1 MSGAPT
7 LRDRVRRGEPLLG
20 CFVTWPTAG
29 VLELAAIAGFDFA
42 VLDMEHG
49 VYTVESV
56 TAMCVAADA
65 AGVPAI
71 VRVPSCAAAETS
83 RCLDAG
89 AAGILFPRG
98 DGAASIRDAI
108 AAARYPPEGRRGL
121 GGVRANHYGTVP
133 YDRHVAEANGATL
146 LAAQIETPGALAEL
160 EAISREPALD
170 VLFVGPND
178 MTQALGIPGRFD
190 DPRYAE
196 ALVRVAA
203 AAGAANKTAGIMA
216 VRREQVPDLIKTGF
230 RFLTVSDRSLV
241 LESGRSWR
249 AAVPRAGNNL
259 REP

>member
-1 MSGAPT
+1 M
-7 LRDRVRRGEPLLG
+7 
-20 CFVTWPTAG
+20 TWPTAG
-29 VLELAAIAGFDFA
+29 LAELAALSGFDFL
-42 VLDMEHG
+42 VLDAEHG
-49 VYTVESV
+49 FFTIESIAATV
-56 TAMCVAADA
+56 AAADA
-65 AGVPAI
+65 AGIAAI

-121 GGVRANHYGTVP
+121 GGVRANRYGTVP
-133 YDRHVAEANGATL
+133 YDRHVAESNAATL
-146 LAAQIETPGALAEL
+146 LAAQIETPGALADL
-160 EAISREPALD
+160 DAIAREPALD

-190 DPRYAE
+190 DPRYGE
-196 ALVRVAA
+196 ALARVAA
-203 AAGAANKTAGIMA
+203 AARAANKTAGIMA
-216 VRREQVPDLIKTGF
+216 VRREQVPELLKAGF

-249 AAVPRAGNNL
+249 AAVPRKVEWLTADS
-259 REP
+259 